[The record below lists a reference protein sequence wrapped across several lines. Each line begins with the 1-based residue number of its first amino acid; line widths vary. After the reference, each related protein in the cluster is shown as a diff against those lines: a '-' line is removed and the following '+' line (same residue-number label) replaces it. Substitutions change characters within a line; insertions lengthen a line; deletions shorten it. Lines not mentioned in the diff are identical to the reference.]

1 MVYHTVSDDG
11 PIFIEFMLT
20 LIKQALIEM
29 IDSQAKSDQESSQ
42 ESNQEKISK
51 SNQKILSILSEN
63 PQITI
68 NGLAEATGLSVSGIK
83 KRLNMLKE
91 AGALQRTGS
100 TKAGYWMV
108 VKK

>member
-1 MVYHTVSDDG
+1 MVYHTFSDDG
-11 PIFIEFMLT
+11 TIFIEFMLT

-29 IDSQAKSDQESSQ
+29 IDSQAKSNQESS
-42 ESNQEKISK
+42 QEKISK

-108 VKK
+108 V